1 MSHVNEIKSV
11 EDLNVFKKSHALAL
25 ELYKI
30 TAHFPDEE
38 KFSLVDQIRR
48 AASSIGANLFEGSY
62 RTGPRE
68 FGYFANVS
76 RGSAGELKYFMM
88 LSKDLE
94 YITADKYDYFSNE
107 LDEISRMLYG
117 LIKSLK
123 QR

>member
-1 MSHVNEIKSV
+1 MPHINEIKSV

-30 TAHFPDEE
+30 TAQFPGEE

-48 AASSIGANLFEGSY
+48 AAASIGANLFEGSY
-62 RTGPRE
+62 RTGSRE

-76 RGSAGELKYFMM
+76 RGSAGELKYLMM
-88 LSKDLE
+88 LSKDLG

-107 LDEISRMLYG
+107 LDDISRMLYG